1 MAGNMKKE
9 TMQHEKHSSA
19 HSARQVPAEQ
29 VSSPA
34 SGFLARLWA
43 AWRRGCRAL
52 RALPLD
58 LPAAQRQWWQ
68 SALGQHLLTEERAVL
83 SQALQ
88 GSYGVHWALLGPY
101 PGFHEDLAV
110 DIAHGFQ
117 FGHEIEPGTP
127 IALRNDA
134 AAWPLASETLTA
146 VVLPHAYAHAEDPH
160 SLLREAHRVLRADG
174 VVVVLGW
181 NPWSLWGARIVLSRL
196 WQIATRRRV
205 RYPWCTRLLT
215 AGRLREWCSVLGF
228 EVLRVRH
235 YGYQLPINA
244 TPAGGI
250 VRVIAA
256 GLRRLHLAPFAG
268 GYCLVARKH
277 VLPLTPI
284 RPRWARRSVPVGA
297 MVGQRAVESGTL
309 PRMHTMSD
317 PDSYD

>member
-1 MAGNMKKE
+1 
-9 TMQHEKHSSA
+9 
-19 HSARQVPAEQ
+19 
-29 VSSPA
+29 
-34 SGFLARLWA
+34 
-43 AWRRGCRAL
+43 
-52 RALPLD
+52 LPLD

-68 SALGQHLLTEERAVL
+68 SELGKRLLAEERAVL

-88 GSYGVHWALLGPY
+88 GSYGVHWGLLGPY
-101 PGFHEDLAV
+101 PGYREDLAA

-160 SLLREAHRVLRADG
+160 ALLREAHRVLRAEG
-174 VVVVLGW
+174 IVVVLGW
-181 NPWSLWGARIVLSRL
+181 NPWSLWGARILLSRL

-235 YGYQLPINA
+235 YGYQLPINSA
-244 TPAGGI
+244 RAEGLLQ
-250 VRVIAA
+250 VLAA
-256 GLRRLHLAPFAG
+256 GLRRLRLAPFAG

-284 RPRWARRSVPVGA
+284 RPRWARRSVAVGA

-309 PRMHTMSD
+309 PRMHTSSD
-317 PDSYD
+317 PVSHD